1 MNFRN
6 TLFMCLSF
14 IAITACSSKPPKA
27 DIAATAIPQEELNKF
42 NEAIDSAI
50 EGHADVLASSDLKS
64 AQSWA
69 KEAKEDIADN
79 KKQDE
84 VLEDIRKGRG
94 YLSRAEETA
103 AERRP
108 RIQGVLE
115 AREAAVKAGARNFP
129 KLSSNLKSYDDD
141 LRSEANSLDKT
152 SPEVYSK
159 MQSHYMDLE
168 LAAVQETQ
176 LGKARATI
184 TGSIDSGARRKA
196 PQSLKS
202 AETQLRN
209 AENIISTNRKE
220 PGSYADAVKQANASA
235 TFLQNVMATIQ
246 QHKNL
251 AEGAAMEMVRKNMQ
265 IAGLKTNLNTA
276 NSEADEMNQEID
288 SQGRKLAQAQKSIS
302 VQQAIEAA
310 RKEFSSS
317 EAEVFQQGDK
327 LVVRL
332 KSMQF
337 TSGRSELP
345 ESSLALLAKV
355 KDVAQSLNPSQVLVE
370 GHTDSLGSP
379 AQNLSLSQARAKS
392 VATYFGQNG
401 LAEEKID
408 SVGFGFKKPI
418 ASNKSSEGR
427 AQNRRVDIVITPAT
441 EKRTSL

>member
-1 MNFRN
+1 MIIRN
-6 TLFMCLSF
+6 ILFVCISF
-14 IAITACSSKPPKA
+14 IAVVGCSSTPPKA
-27 DIAATAIPQEELNKF
+27 EIAATAIPQEELNKF
-42 NEAIDSAI
+42 DKDIASAI
-50 EGHADVLASSDLKS
+50 AGHADVLASSDLKS

-69 KEAKEDIADN
+69 KEAKEDIASN

-84 VLEDIRKGRG
+84 ILNDIRTGRG
-94 YLSRAEETA
+94 FLNRAVETA
-103 AERRP
+103 NERRP
-108 RIQGVLE
+108 QIQGVLD

-129 KLSSNLKSYDDD
+129 KISNSMKSYDDD
-141 LRSEANSLDKT
+141 LRDEAANLGKT

-168 LAAVQETQ
+168 LAAVQETN
-176 LGKARATI
+176 LGKARAAI
-184 TGSIDSGARRKA
+184 TGSIDSGAKRKA
-196 PQSLKS
+196 PKSLKN

-220 PGSYADAVKQANASA
+220 PTSYAEAVKQANASA
-235 TFLQNVMATIQ
+235 AFLKNVMATIQ

-251 AEGAAMEMVRKNMQ
+251 AEPAAVEMVRKNMQ
-265 IAGLKTNLNTA
+265 IAGLKTNLNDA
-276 NSEADEMNQEID
+276 NSETQELNQEID
-288 SQGRKLAQAQKSIS
+288 SQGREIAQARKAIS
-302 VQQAIEAA
+302 VQQALETA

-317 EAEVFQQGDK
+317 EADVFQQGDK

-355 KDVAQSLNPSQVLVE
+355 KDVAQSLNPSLVVVE
-370 GHTDSLGSP
+370 GHTDSVGSP
-379 AQNLSLSQARAKS
+379 AQNQSLSQARAAS

-408 SVGFGFKKPI
+408 AVGYGFKKPI
-418 ASNKSSEGR
+418 ASNKSSDGR
-427 AQNRRVDIVITPAT
+427 AQNRRVDIVITPAI
-441 EKRTSL
+441 EARTSL